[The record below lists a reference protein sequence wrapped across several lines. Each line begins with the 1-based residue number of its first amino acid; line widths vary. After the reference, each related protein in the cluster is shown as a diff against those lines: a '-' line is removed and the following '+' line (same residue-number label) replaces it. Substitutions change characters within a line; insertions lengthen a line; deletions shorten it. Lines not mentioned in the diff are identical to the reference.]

1 MTDQTTPMIY
11 AAATDQWP
19 VVEILINHG
28 ADI

>member
-1 MTDQTTPMIY
+1 MIY

>member
-1 MTDQTTPMIY
+1 MIY

-19 VVEILINHG
+19 VVEILIDHG